1 MLVYPSPIPSLVEGD
16 GEDLKT
22 LISKVR
28 GEPACP
34 QQEAERSLHLSIR
47 FCHLPC
53 PVKKQ
58 DVIVDSAAA
67 GGANM
72 GPLPRVGGCCHLL

>member
-1 MLVYPSPIPSLVEGD
+1 MCTPLPFHPWLKET
-16 GEDLKT
+16 EKTQKT

-34 QQEAERSLHLSIR
+34 QQEAERSVLLSSW

-53 PVKKQ
+53 PVKTQ
-58 DVIVDSAAA
+58 DVIVDSTAA
-67 GGANM
+67 GGAIM